1 MRKFFFSFLL
11 ILLIIIT
18 SIAYLGNISRV
29 QFNEYAIKLSLIDNG
44 KNLINNDSLVTLKKP
59 TKSNSIE
66 RYNYL
71 EKYPFLNK
79 CNLNTGVNSVNNF
92 ISNNSSDS
100 DDSLFDY
107 SQPTSND
114 THETRVIKGIM
125 VRIYRIL
132 IDAKICD
139 LPFYYHAQGLFS
151 D

>member
-29 QFNEYAIKLSLIDNG
+29 QFNEYAIKLSLIDDG
-44 KNLINNDSLVTLKKP
+44 KNLIKNDSLVTLKKR

-71 EKYPFLNK
+71 GKYPFLNK
-79 CNLNTGVNSVNNF
+79 CSLNTGVNSNSVNSF
-92 ISNNSSDS
+92 INNNSSDS

-125 VRIYRIL
+125 VRIYH
-132 IDAKICD
+132 
-139 LPFYYHAQGLFS
+139 FN
-151 D
+151 